1 MVALLKMPFRLA
13 DAATAAHRPAPAAGA
28 RRDDNHDDR
37 RMFPR
42 RECRARAEGRRL
54 DHSIPAL
61 RLPRL
66 PLTLRDVSV
75 GGLSAISP
83 APVAVGERLS
93 VALPANDGAGGWDAR
108 GRVLRCEPA
117 ALGFRI
123 AVQFD
128 AVPLAA

>member
-1 MVALLKMPFRLA
+1 MVALLKMPLRLA
-13 DAATAAHRPAPAAGA
+13 SAVAAAHGA
-28 RRDDNHDDR
+28 DDSHDDR
-37 RMFPR
+37 RVFPR

-61 RLPRL
+61 QLPRL

-93 VALPANDGAGGWDAR
+93 VALPRQEGAGGWDAR

-117 ALGFRI
+117 ALGYRI

>member
-1 MVALLKMPFRLA
+1 MVALLKMPLRLA
-13 DAATAAHRPAPAAGA
+13 GAAA
-28 RRDDNHDDR
+28 RSAEDSHDHR

-54 DHSIPAL
+54 DHSVHAL
-61 RLPRL
+61 RHPRL

-93 VALPANDGAGGWDAR
+93 VALPPQDGAAGGWDAR

-117 ALGFRI
+117 ALG
-123 AVQFD
+123 
-128 AVPLAA
+128 